1 MISAVITFVI
11 LAAACVVSS
20 FFTVEEVASVETKS
34 AGESVVT
41 VIKQIRPK
49 KKTVQKKTV
58 KKENV
63 IASPDAVVQKEEK
76 EEEPEPEVQEQP
88 EEVPETDD
96 SQVDDSQ
103 VDDAEDSDDSE
114 NYDGEENGNNAES
127 SGEGNEAQEEALSA
141 EAQKAIENY
150 RIYALKRITAKKMYP
165 MKSRAKGHE
174 GNVKLRVEI
183 DTDGTLIKAEVT
195 SPCEFD
201 ELNEAAL
208 SAVKKSSPFKKMPAE
223 SKKLVLNIVM
233 EFKLQ

>member
-1 MISAVITFVI
+1 MKRWMISAVITFVI

-49 KKTVQKKTV
+49 KKAVQKKIA

-88 EEVPETDD
+88 EEIPETDD
-96 SQVDDSQ
+96 SQIEDAEEPDDS
-103 VDDAEDSDDSE
+103 AE
-114 NYDGEENGNNAES
+114 NYDGEGSVDGDEFADETTL
-127 SGEGNEAQEEALSA
+127 SGDAK
-141 EAQKAIENY
+141 KAFENY
-150 RIYALKRITAKKMYP
+150 RTYALKRITAKKMYP
-165 MKSRAKGHE
+165 MKSRAKGQE

-183 DTDGTLIKAEVT
+183 DTDGTLLKAEVT
-195 SPCEFD
+195 RPCEFD

-208 SAVKKSSPFKKMPAE
+208 SAVTKSAPFKKMPAG
-223 SKKLVLNIVM
+223 SKKIALNIVM

>member
-1 MISAVITFVI
+1 MKRWMISAVITFVI

-49 KKTVQKKTV
+49 RKAVQKKIV

-88 EEVPETDD
+88 EEIPETDD
-96 SQVDDSQ
+96 SQIEDAKELDDS
-103 VDDAEDSDDSE
+103 AE
-114 NYDGEENGNNAES
+114 NYDGKENGNNAES

-150 RIYALKRITAKKMYP
+150 RTYALKRITAKKMYP
-165 MKSRAKGHE
+165 MKSRAKGQE
-174 GNVKLRVEI
+174 GNVKLCVEI
-183 DTDGTLIKAEVT
+183 DTDGTLLKAEVMR
-195 SPCEFD
+195 PCEFD

-208 SAVKKSSPFKKMPAE
+208 SAVTKSAPFKKMPAG
-223 SKKLVLNIVM
+223 SKKIALNIVM